1 MCNRN
6 NPNKLET
13 YLGDKKA
20 TIAVKQGYVSKKA
33 LMPKVKNQNL
43 THRGCLLRSIFEIY
57 NPLYDVVKNDV
68 AEA

>member
-33 LMPKVKNQNL
+33 LMPKVKN
-43 THRGCLLRSIFEIY
+43 
-57 NPLYDVVKNDV
+57 
-68 AEA
+68 